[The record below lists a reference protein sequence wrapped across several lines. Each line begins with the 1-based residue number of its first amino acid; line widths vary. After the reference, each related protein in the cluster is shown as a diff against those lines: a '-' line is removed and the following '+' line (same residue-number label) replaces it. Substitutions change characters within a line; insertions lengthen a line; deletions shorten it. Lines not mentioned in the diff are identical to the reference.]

1 MKFTELD
8 YKEVVEN
15 ARRDILEADG
25 GFDNLGERVNDLL
38 MYTPGLGPY
47 IRKKKHA
54 LIESAQLARD
64 IVDGIKFRI

>member
-8 YKEVVEN
+8 YIEVVET
-15 ARRDILEADG
+15 ARRDILEEDG
-25 GFDNLGERVNDLL
+25 CFDNIGERVNDLL

-54 LIESAQLARD
+54 LMESSHLARD
-64 IVDGIKFRI
+64 IVNGIK